1 MRSTIAGALLAA
13 AGPLLA
19 ATAFAQGAGTRPVFT
34 ELAAKAGITFE
45 RSFGDHELSN
55 IVEGTGSG
63 ACVFDYDG
71 DGRLDIYFPN
81 GRWERSVNDNRGR
94 DLIGKL
100 HNALYHNDGNWTFT
114 DVTEKAGVAGKGFG
128 FGCSAADYDDDGDLD
143 LYVLNYGP
151 NELYRNNGDG
161 TFTDVSAES
170 GLADP
175 RWSLNAPWL
184 DYDGDGD
191 LDVFVSNYLEYD
203 EGKFRSFYAAA
214 GYPGPLSY
222 NGVPC
227 ALYRNNG
234 DGTFTDVTKE
244 AGVYN
249 PEGRAMSSTAA
260 DLNNDGLMDIYVA
273 NDSMENYYY
282 ENQGN
287 GTFEEKSLFLGLALG
302 QHGQGVS
309 SMGPAI
315 AELTGD
321 DNLDIL
327 IPDMDYGSFLSKRG
341 DFYDDLI
348 DRSGLAVI
356 CGQYTGWGAVV
367 FDSDND
373 GRPDVFIA
381 NGNAHHEYAED
392 AVLARNDGTG
402 VFTDVARG
410 SGAYFDEKWVGRGA
424 TWADFDDDGDVDLVV
439 LSTSGRPQLL
449 RNEGGTGNHWL
460 TVDARVPG
468 GHRTAI
474 GARVTVV
481 TGDHRQFQDV
491 IGVNGY
497 LSQGDA
503 RTHFGLGAATKAD
516 LVEIRWPDRTTTQLR
531 DVSADQVLKV
541 LQAKN

>member
-1 MRSTIAGALLAA
+1 MRGTIVMAALALSGGVTVAGE
-13 AGPLLA
+13 
-19 ATAFAQGAGTRPVFT
+19 RPVFT
-34 ELAAKAGITFE
+34 DVAAPAGITFE

-63 ACVFDYDG
+63 LCVFDADG

-81 GRWERSVNDNRGR
+81 GRWEKTVNDNRGR

-100 HNALYHNDGNWTFT
+100 KNGLYHNDGNWTFT
-114 DVTEKAGVAGKGFG
+114 DVTEKAGVGGKRFA
-128 FGCSAADYDDDGDLD
+128 FGCSAADYDDDGDVD
-143 LYVLNYGP
+143 LYVLCYGP

-161 TFTDVSAES
+161 TFTDVSEAS

-184 DYDGDGD
+184 DYDNDGD

-203 EGKFRSFYAAA
+203 EGKFRSYYAAA

-222 NGVPC
+222 NGVSS
-227 ALYRNNG
+227 ALYRNEGN
-234 DGTFTDVTKE
+234 GTFTDVTKE
-244 AGVYN
+244 AGVHN

-260 DLNNDGLMDIYVA
+260 DLNNDGWIDIYVA

-282 ENQGN
+282 ENRGDS
-287 GTFEEKSLFLGLALG
+287 TFEEKSLFLGLALG

-309 SMGPAI
+309 SMGPAV

-321 DNLDIL
+321 ANLDIL
-327 IPDMDYGSFLSKRG
+327 IPDMDYGSFLSNRG
-341 DFYDDLI
+341 DFYEDLV
-348 DRSGLAVI
+348 DRSGLAII
-356 CGQYTGWGAVV
+356 CGQYTGWGAVA
-367 FDSDND
+367 FDYDND
-373 GRPDVFIA
+373 GRRDVFIA

-392 AVLARNDGTG
+392 AVLVRNDGTG

-410 SGAYFDEKWVGRGA
+410 SGEYFDRKWVGRGA
-424 TWADFDDDGDVDLVV
+424 TWADFDDDGNVDLVV
-439 LSTSGRPQLL
+439 VDTSGPPHLL
-449 RNEGGTGNHWL
+449 RNGGGTGHHWL
-460 TVDARVPG
+460 KVDARVPG

-474 GARVTVV
+474 GARVTVA
-481 TGDHRQFQDV
+481 TPEGRQLQEV

-503 RTHFGLGAATKAD
+503 RVHFGLGTATKAD
-516 LVEIRWPDRTTTQLR
+516 VEIRWPDGTRTQR
-531 DVSADQVLKV
+531 GDVPADQILRVDQEKR
-541 LQAKN
+541 